1 MGDSGDRRASE
12 RMPVTAGTTC
22 SFAGQVAE
30 ELAGARVRDVS
41 LEGLGLVLIRK
52 VDIGT
57 LLAVNLANP
66 TKNFVKTVIIRVAH
80 VTSVPGGY
88 LVGGAFTAP
97 LTIEE
102 LTTIVM

>member
-1 MGDSGDRRASE
+1 MGDAGDRRASD
-12 RMPVTAGTTC
+12 RMPVTAGTIC

-41 LEGLGLVLIRK
+41 LEGLGVILIRK
-52 VDIGT
+52 VEVGS

-66 TKNFVKTVIIRVAH
+66 ANNFAKTVIIRVAH
-80 VTSVPGGY
+80 VTAVPGGY

-97 LTIEE
+97 LTVEE
-102 LTTIVM
+102 LTAIVM